1 MTSPLDRVRM
11 LLERAA
17 KTTFEEEARTSALL
31 AARLIATNGFVVT
44 DGRSSKP
51 LIQAP
56 TGRPAPRPNVS
67 TSAIQTGNYDVE
79 LISGKYDWFGSHCV
93 QLEFMIEE
101 SYGIWNDAAC
111 GQTYTILYDF
121 ELPYKSIVIDFV
133 RASKYDLFKYPID
146 KFNLEEFCETIRNTK
161 YGVTIENR
169 ILLQRECINVINY
182 FPYGTNGNLTGR
194 RR

>member
-1 MTSPLDRVRM
+1 M
-11 LLERAA
+11 LLERAV

-31 AARLIATNGFVVT
+31 AARLIATNGFVVS
-44 DGRSSKP
+44 DGRPTKP

-56 TGRPAPRPNVS
+56 TGRPAPRPNVP

-79 LISGKYDWFGSHCV
+79 LISAKYEFSGIHCV
-93 QLEFMIEE
+93 SLEFMIE
-101 SYGIWNDAAC
+101 SAYGIWNDAAC
-111 GQTYTILYDF
+111 GQTYTAFYGF

-146 KFNLEEFCETIRNTK
+146 KSNLEEFCESILNTK
-161 YGVTIENR
+161 YGVTIECGV
-169 ILLQRECINVINY
+169 LLQRQFVSVINY